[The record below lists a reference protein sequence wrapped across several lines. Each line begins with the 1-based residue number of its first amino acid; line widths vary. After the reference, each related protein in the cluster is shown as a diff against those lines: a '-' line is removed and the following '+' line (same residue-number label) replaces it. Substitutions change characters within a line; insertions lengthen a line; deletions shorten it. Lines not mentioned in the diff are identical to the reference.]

1 MMSAI
6 ANSVPKP
13 EGFDR
18 NVRKFRSL
26 CAMHGVPIGSRT
38 ELSVFLPKLLEDR
51 HFAMDFWAFIG
62 KLSNREGGQ
71 LSDNQ
76 MIGVIVEGI
85 TDSELSLDDTGLE
98 PTIDDLRAMLAG
110 EDIQGPE
117 QSPVVMAPFPQSEP
131 GPTEQTPSPRIEG
144 NSQRN
149 DGQAWAHVGESA
161 ASAKSSTGS
170 TNSQATPAHKK
181 ADGNPDHPVVLP
193 GQGLPLQL
201 DEARLRLELTR
212 LVEEYFENIDKRIA
226 RLEPHPEGTVATAV
240 TPRSLDEP
248 STEAEEEELR
258 LRRMGRSRLVLEPA
272 ELPGE
277 ILLAAKDIK
286 RPIRIPLEHYTP
298 PPRFGRAPLILVVVL
313 IGAGF
318 EIYRDPSLLRHMY
331 TAVVHH
337 FRNDP
342 AERAADLPPQPST
355 SSDQT
360 AASMAPSQPS
370 AVQPAAEST
379 PTPPPADASNQ
390 PPSSASQTA
399 ENRPD
404 SISHAADRALVQ
416 TGQAIGDSLS
426 SIESAG
432 AIKVSPSV
440 MDRNLIVSR
449 VPAYPEFAKQSR
461 IQGEVVMQALIS
473 KDGMVKRVHVT
484 EGDSRLR
491 SAAEEAVSKWRYRP
505 YVLNGQPVEVATTVT
520 VNFKLNR

>member
-1 MMSAI
+1 
-6 ANSVPKP
+6 
-13 EGFDR
+13 
-18 NVRKFRSL
+18 
-26 CAMHGVPIGSRT
+26 
-38 ELSVFLPKLLEDR
+38 
-51 HFAMDFWAFIG
+51 
-62 KLSNREGGQ
+62 
-71 LSDNQ
+71 
-76 MIGVIVEGI
+76 
-85 TDSELSLDDTGLE
+85 
-98 PTIDDLRAMLAG
+98 
-110 EDIQGPE
+110 
-117 QSPVVMAPFPQSEP
+117 
-131 GPTEQTPSPRIEG
+131 
-144 NSQRN
+144 
-149 DGQAWAHVGESA
+149 
-161 ASAKSSTGS
+161 
-170 TNSQATPAHKK
+170 
-181 ADGNPDHPVVLP
+181 LP